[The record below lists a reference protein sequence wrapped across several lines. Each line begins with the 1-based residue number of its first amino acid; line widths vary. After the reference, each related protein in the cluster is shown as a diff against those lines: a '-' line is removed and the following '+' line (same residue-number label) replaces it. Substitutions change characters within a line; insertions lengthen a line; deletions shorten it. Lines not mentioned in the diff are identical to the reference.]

1 MSKLIDGLP
10 IRNAT
15 ESLVLHITG
24 PDVKSARAKRPD
36 FCVVAQAV
44 KRELHAKQVRVHLGR
59 VYVRTTGTHW
69 TRYITPGSLRAEIIS
84 FDRGGS
90 FSLGVHTLAKVTPTK
105 RAKAGKTQGAKKKKG
120 APYLTGTGHK
130 RRPYHTV
137 KNVRTSPA
145 FG

>member
-24 PDVKSARAKRPD
+24 PDVKSARIKRPD

-44 KRELHAKQVRVHLGR
+44 KRETRAKQVRVHLGR

-69 TRYITPGSLRAEIIS
+69 TRYITPGSLRTEIIS

-90 FSLGVHTLAKVTPTK
+90 FSLGVHTLGKIGPVKTHH
-105 RAKAGKTQGAKKKKG
+105 AGKTQSRHKKG
-120 APYLTGTGHK
+120 KQIPTGKK
-130 RRPYHTV
+130 RRAYHSV
-137 KNVRTSPA
+137 KDVRTSPA